1 MISTYSDSINSPFKS
16 FARGASL
23 SAVLIGLFSIVIWL
37 INSDLF
43 YYLLRVSGIV
53 QIDTSFCFI
62 LAGTSLFL
70 LNIYPS
76 RRNRNI
82 STACTIVLLAIAA
95 FSICG
100 YLKISDI
107 MCRHIYCFHSKIA
120 PETAIMAPATSMY
133 FLLLGFTFIFLNSR
147 LLTFSAQALSLI
159 GISIG
164 ILNLMGHTY
173 GIPALLS
180 IGNYPQTDL
189 LSTMLFLLLM
199 FASLLSHP
207 DKHIVSVITSPYIGG
222 VISRK
227 LLPIALSVPFFLGW
241 LRLMGQKAGFYGLE
255 TGIAIT
261 GLSSILVFTIII
273 WGLSNSLNSI
283 DSDRNKAEDISRET
297 NEKLLRMIEDL
308 EEDKKKNALIAEM
321 KDLLQTCTSIPETA
335 PVIKKFV
342 EQLLPSH
349 HGALFLLSPSRND
362 LEPLVHWGDLEHN
375 PRELIFS
382 PEECWALRRGRPY
395 LMKNPAEEI
404 ICPHVKTVPPPLY
417 FCIPLTAYGEVTC
430 EARSSPN
437 LQKKRLKT
445 YPLRKLPRQ

>member
-1 MISTYSDSINSPFKS
+1 
-16 FARGASL
+16 
-23 SAVLIGLFSIVIWL
+23 
-37 INSDLF
+37 
-43 YYLLRVSGIV
+43 
-53 QIDTSFCFI
+53 
-62 LAGTSLFL
+62 
-70 LNIYPS
+70 
-76 RRNRNI
+76 
-82 STACTIVLLAIAA
+82 
-95 FSICG
+95 
-100 YLKISDI
+100 
-107 MCRHIYCFHSKIA
+107 
-120 PETAIMAPATSMY
+120 
-133 FLLLGFTFIFLNSR
+133 
-147 LLTFSAQALSLI
+147 
-159 GISIG
+159 
-164 ILNLMGHTY
+164 MGHTY
-173 GIPALLS
+173 GITALLS